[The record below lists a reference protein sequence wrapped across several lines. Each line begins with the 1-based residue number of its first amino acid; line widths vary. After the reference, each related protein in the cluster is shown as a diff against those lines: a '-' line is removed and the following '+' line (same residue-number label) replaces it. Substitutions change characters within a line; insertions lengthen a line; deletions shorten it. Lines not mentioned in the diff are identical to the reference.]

1 MQELI
6 KPKKMDVERETFSDT
21 YARFI
26 IEPLE
31 RGYGVSLGNVLRRVL
46 LSSLPGAAV
55 VSVKFEGV
63 SHEFSTISGVKE
75 DVLEIIQNLKSL
87 RARLYCEK
95 KRVFLEAEG
104 AGEVRASHI
113 QADPDVEIVNPDLH
127 IATLSD
133 AKTHLLMEITLAQG
147 RGYVEASEN
156 KTSDD
161 PIGTIP
167 IDAIFTPIK
176 KVNYDV
182 RPARIGRKTS
192 FDSLIVDIHTDGTM
206 KPDEAVKEAAKILQ
220 SYLEFFT
227 PEEPIGERLK
237 KEKRTMEFLEQ
248 SIEEIGLSG
257 MPLRTLK
264 ASGVKKTSDLLNRT
278 SKDLLE
284 MRNFGEK
291 SLKKVQERLAE
302 CNLKL
307 AQEKEK

>member
-1 MQELI
+1 
-6 KPKKMDVERETFSDT
+6 
-21 YARFI
+21 
-26 IEPLE
+26 
-31 RGYGVSLGNVLRRVL
+31 
-46 LSSLPGAAV
+46 
-55 VSVKFEGV
+55 
-63 SHEFSTISGVKE
+63 
-75 DVLEIIQNLKSL
+75 
-87 RARLYCEK
+87 
-95 KRVFLEAEG
+95 
-104 AGEVRASHI
+104 
-113 QADPDVEIVNPDLH
+113 
-127 IATLSD
+127 
-133 AKTHLLMEITLAQG
+133 MEITLAQG

-264 ASGVKKTSDLLNRT
+264 TSGVKKTSDLLNRT

>member
-1 MQELI
+1 MRELI
-6 KPKKMDVERETFSDT
+6 RPKKMDVEKETFSDT

-31 RGYGVSLGNVLRRVL
+31 RGYGMTLGNALRRVL
-46 LSSLPGAAV
+46 LSSLAGAAV

-75 DVLEIIQNLKSL
+75 DVLEIIQNLKSIRVKL
-87 RARLYCEK
+87 HCEK
-95 KRVFLEAEG
+95 RKIFLEAKG
-104 AGEVRASHI
+104 AGEVQVSHI
-113 QADPDVEIVNPDLH
+113 QADPDVEVINPNLH
-127 IATLSD
+127 IATLSGK
-133 AKTHLLMEITLAQG
+133 KTHLLMEITLAQG
-147 RGYVEASEN
+147 RGYAEASEN
-156 KTSDD
+156 RTSDD
-161 PIGTIP
+161 PVGTIP

-176 KVNYDV
+176 KVSYEV

-192 FDSLIVDIHTDGTM
+192 FDSLVVDIHTDGTM
-206 KPDEAVKEAAKILQ
+206 KPDGAIREAAKILQ
-220 SYLEFFT
+220 SYLELFT
-227 PEEPIGERLK
+227 PEEPVGETVR

-264 ASGVKKTSDLLNRT
+264 TSGVEKTSDLLNRT
-278 SKDLLE
+278 TKDLLG

-302 CNLKL
+302 YDLKL

>member
-1 MQELI
+1 MRELI
-6 KPKKMDVERETFSDT
+6 RPKKIDVEKKTFSDT

-31 RGYGVSLGNVLRRVL
+31 RGYGVTLGNALRRVL
-46 LSSLPGAAV
+46 LSSLAGAAV

-87 RARLYCEK
+87 RAKLHCEK
-95 KRVFLEAEG
+95 RRMFLEAEG
-104 AGEVRASHI
+104 AGEVQVSHI
-113 QADPDVEIVNPDLH
+113 QADPDVEVINPNLH
-127 IATLSD
+127 IATLSGK
-133 AKTHLLMEITLAQG
+133 KTHLLMEITLAQG
-147 RGYVEASEN
+147 RGYAEASEN
-156 KTSDD
+156 RTSDD
-161 PIGTIP
+161 PVGTIP

-176 KVNYDV
+176 KVSYEV

-206 KPDEAVKEAAKILQ
+206 KPDGAIREAAKILQ
-220 SYLEFFT
+220 SYLELFT
-227 PEEPIGERLK
+227 PEESVGETVR
-237 KEKRTMEFLEQ
+237 KEKRTMKFLEQ

-257 MPLRTLK
+257 MPLRTLRT
-264 ASGVKKTSDLLNRT
+264 SGLEKTSDLLNRT

-291 SLKKVQERLAE
+291 SLEKVQERLAE
-302 CNLKL
+302 YDLKL
-307 AQEKEK
+307 AQEKE